1 MLTAKIVVCMVI
13 ALIGVIPALI
23 LACVY
28 RREFPHTA
36 IIFLI
41 IAAVAVLIDI
51 GMWYS

>member
-1 MLTAKIVVCMVI
+1 MLIAKIVVCVVI
-13 ALIGVIPALI
+13 ALIGVIPSLI
-23 LACVY
+23 FACVY

-41 IAAVAVLIDI
+41 IATVAVLIDI